1 MDNCYISYIFSGK
14 TGFRI
19 PFPKETCV
27 QLISNVL
34 KNGNTNKYIILFRF
48 NKNKDIVLTLW
59 IPNYFKIADLI
70 HPTWYQS
77 LKTFNKNSILITPRG
92 NFKLKEIK
100 KKFIEYCDKHHK
112 IKTE

>member
-34 KNGNTNKYIILFRF
+34 KNVNTNKYIILFRF
-48 NKNKDIVLTLW
+48 NKNRDIVL
-59 IPNYFKIADLI
+59 
-70 HPTWYQS
+70 
-77 LKTFNKNSILITPRG
+77 
-92 NFKLKEIK
+92 
-100 KKFIEYCDKHHK
+100 
-112 IKTE
+112 